1 MKSPASFP
9 TLGQIVSWTAILYAC
24 FGVLISIL
32 GWFVST
38 ASANILLGILGIHVP
53 GWATG
58 WFFVGISVPVFAV
71 IGAISGLI
79 VYKPIK
85 ATLHFFRLKQETAS

>member
-1 MKSPASFP
+1 MKSPSTFP
-9 TLGQIVSWTAILYAC
+9 TLGQIVSWTVILYAC
-24 FGVLISIL
+24 FGILVSVL

-38 ASANILLGILGIHVP
+38 ASANILLGMLGINVP

-58 WFFVGISVPVFAV
+58 WFFLVISIPVFAA

-85 ATLHFFRLKQETAS
+85 AAVQFLRLKQETAS